1 MGVSVGVPLPVP
13 LPVPVTVG
21 ELLGV
26 PLFDGVPL
34 SVPVGAGVVEGLAP
48 LEREAVGVALVLEDR
63 DGVGLR
69 VVEGVSVPVPV
80 PVPAAATQGEA
91 GPLESSLDED
101 ANALASIDPLLEKI
115 SRNGLGSLTSEERAQ
130 LELAREALLKKESG
144 RP

>member
-63 DGVGLR
+63 EGVGLR
-69 VVEGVSVPVPV
+69 VVEGVSVQCPCMCQLLSHLACRWWSQKER
-80 PVPAAATQGEA
+80 AAAT
-91 GPLESSLDED
+91 
-101 ANALASIDPLLEKI
+101 AS
-115 SRNGLGSLTSEERAQ
+115 
-130 LELAREALLKKESG
+130 
-144 RP
+144 